1 MATHITECENKLA
14 ALEPENKKLKAEIES
29 VREQMKNTISEASET
44 AEEEVRC
51 LKVNHFN
58 SNKNYWDLLNRI
70 LML

>member
-44 AEEEVRC
+44 AAEEVRC
-51 LKVNHFN
+51 LKVRH
-58 SNKNYWDLLNRI
+58 
-70 LML
+70 